1 MSWGIRSVSRG
12 WAARAFTALV
22 ALLLGV
28 QVALAYAPLEAPLA
42 PGHIRSVIC
51 GPEGLQTVTIDL
63 SDGSVEVAPAALG
76 ESRCPFCVIGHA
88 DLAAPFVAPD
98 RPMVLQRVAY
108 AAPAPQ
114 IVPARARDRARPIR
128 APPILPLTH

>member
-1 MSWGIRSVSRG
+1 MSRGIRSVSRG

-42 PGHIRSVIC
+42 PGHIRTVIC
-51 GPEGLQTVTIDL
+51 GPEGLQSVTIDL
-63 SDGSVEVAPAALG
+63 SDGSVEIAPAGFG
-76 ESRCPFCVIGHA
+76 ESRCPFCVLGFA
-88 DLAAPFVAPD
+88 DLAAPFTAPD
-98 RPMVLQRVAY
+98 RPMGLHRLAY

-114 IVPARARDRARPIR
+114 LAPARPRDRARPIR

>member
-1 MSWGIRSVSRG
+1 MSWGHRSKMTG

-28 QVALAYAPLEAPLA
+28 QVALAYAPLEAPLP

-51 GPEGLQTVTIDL
+51 GPEGLQSVTIDL
-63 SDGSVEVAPAALG
+63 TDGSVETAPAALG
-76 ESRCPFCVIGHA
+76 ESRCPFCVLGFA

-98 RPMVLQRVAY
+98 RPMVLHRVAY
-108 AAPAPQ
+108 AAPALQ
-114 IVPARARDRARPIR
+114 LALARLRDRARPIR
-128 APPILPLTH
+128 APPILPLTP